1 MYEYLWK
8 LLVWP
13 VALLS
18 GGMVVFDAT
27 LWIGEIGRA
36 DRLVAAGVCG
46 VLTAGM
52 WLLVSSTLR
61 AIAEG

>member
-36 DRLVAAGVCG
+36 DRLVGAGVCG
-46 VLTAGM
+46 VLAGGM